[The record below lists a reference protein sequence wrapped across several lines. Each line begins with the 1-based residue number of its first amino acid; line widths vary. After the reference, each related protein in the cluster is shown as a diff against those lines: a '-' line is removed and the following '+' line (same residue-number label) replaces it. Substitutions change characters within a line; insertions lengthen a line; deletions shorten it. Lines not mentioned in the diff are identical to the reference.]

1 MTAPRTLPP
10 WRPERLL
17 TAQTQA
23 GHDAGR
29 RKQTRRRD
37 PHRGHAVPKRVG
49 IHAYQQRVPGKL
61 PRALGKEEA
70 ARRIKERIASEKIN
84 KANVASVSKE
94 VWNDPYNLD
103 FAMTLFNYRVDGTLK
118 IDDSEIIVNLNLP
131 FVAMMVKGM
140 IEDQMKQQMDIML
153 A

>member
-1 MTAPRTLPP
+1 MPN
-10 WRPERLL
+10 L
-17 TAQTQA
+17 TKTY
-23 GHDAGR
+23 
-29 RKQTRRRD
+29 
-37 PHRGHAVPKRVG
+37 PHS
-49 IHAYQQRVPGKL
+49 
-61 PRALGKEEA
+61 LGKEEA
-70 ARRIKERIASEKIN
+70 ARRLKERIASEKIN

-118 IDDSEIIVNLNLP
+118 IEDSEIIVDLNLP

-140 IEDQMKQQMDIML
+140 IEDQMRQQMDIML

>member
-1 MTAPRTLPP
+1 MPNLVKTY
-10 WRPERLL
+10 
-17 TAQTQA
+17 
-23 GHDAGR
+23 
-29 RKQTRRRD
+29 
-37 PHRGHAVPKRVG
+37 PHS
-49 IHAYQQRVPGKL
+49 
-61 PRALGKEEA
+61 LGKEEA

-103 FAMTLFNYRVDGTLK
+103 FSMTLFNYRVDGTLK
-118 IDDSEIIVNLNLP
+118 VEDAEIVVNLNLP

-140 IEDQMKQQMDIML
+140 IEDQMKQQMDLML

>member
-1 MTAPRTLPP
+1 MPN
-10 WRPERLL
+10 L
-17 TAQTQA
+17 T
-23 GHDAGR
+23 
-29 RKQTRRRD
+29 KNY
-37 PHRGHAVPKRVG
+37 PHS
-49 IHAYQQRVPGKL
+49 
-61 PRALGKEEA
+61 LGKEEA

-103 FAMTLFNYRVDGTLK
+103 FAMTLFGYRVDGTLK
-118 IDDSEIIVNLNLP
+118 IEESDVVVNLNLP

-140 IEDQMKQQMDIML
+140 IESQMQEQMETML

>member
-1 MTAPRTLPP
+1 MPN
-10 WRPERLL
+10 L
-17 TAQTQA
+17 T
-23 GHDAGR
+23 
-29 RKQTRRRD
+29 KNY
-37 PHRGHAVPKRVG
+37 PHS
-49 IHAYQQRVPGKL
+49 
-61 PRALGKEEA
+61 LGKEEA

-103 FAMTLFNYRVDGTLK
+103 FAMTLFGYRVDGTLK
-118 IDDSEIIVNLNLP
+118 IEESDVVVNLNLP

-140 IEDQMKQQMDIML
+140 IVSQMQEQMETML

>member
-1 MTAPRTLPP
+1 MPN
-10 WRPERLL
+10 L
-17 TAQTQA
+17 TKTY
-23 GHDAGR
+23 
-29 RKQTRRRD
+29 
-37 PHRGHAVPKRVG
+37 PHS
-49 IHAYQQRVPGKL
+49 
-61 PRALGKEEA
+61 LGKEEA